1 MPEQATGPSI
11 PIRTSPRWMHWLNL
25 IWNILVVLGAGSF
38 ALFLLG
44 LSREAGSNPLV
55 NQISVRA
62 IYLWAYTAG
71 FIALMAFIALAG
83 SIGRLTGRPKNP
95 KPRQAGWMRFSIFLF
110 PLVIWAVAA
119 WNYSIVLPDWLF
131 SLLVYLGVLI
141 PVVWLLRMA
150 SGHLWGQH
158 KDRDASVIS
167 FSSTFSISLIILIQA
182 VIVVMAVVIFAFLN
196 HATVA
201 QIPDSLIE
209 IEELLLS
216 PVVILAAIIFV
227 AVIVPVVEELFK
239 TLAVWPLLGL
249 NISPGEGYVAGMMSG
264 AGFALLEGMLFGA
277 QTAMTPG
284 GDWVYFLIGRLGGTL
299 IHIFNGALIGWA
311 LAKSWQN
318 RKFTRALV
326 IYLLTFII
334 HGMWNLTVVITQLVP
349 SLMEQEVNQSLTN
362 TVMIILGGLI
372 GLGFIYFGRHVLNS
386 TKLFQVS
393 IAKDANA
400 S

>member
-1 MPEQATGPSI
+1 
-11 PIRTSPRWMHWLNL
+11 
-25 IWNILVVLGAGSF
+25 
-38 ALFLLG
+38 
-44 LSREAGSNPLV
+44 
-55 NQISVRA
+55 
-62 IYLWAYTAG
+62 
-71 FIALMAFIALAG
+71 
-83 SIGRLTGRPKNP
+83 
-95 KPRQAGWMRFSIFLF
+95 
-110 PLVIWAVAA
+110 
-119 WNYSIVLPDWLF
+119 
-131 SLLVYLGVLI
+131 
-141 PVVWLLRMA
+141 
-150 SGHLWGQH
+150 
-158 KDRDASVIS
+158 
-167 FSSTFSISLIILIQA
+167 
-182 VIVVMAVVIFAFLN
+182 
-196 HATVA
+196 
-201 QIPDSLIE
+201 
-209 IEELLLS
+209 
-216 PVVILAAIIFV
+216 
-227 AVIVPVVEELFK
+227 
-239 TLAVWPLLGL
+239 LLGL

-264 AGFALLEGMLFGA
+264 AGFALLEGMLFAA

-284 GDWVYFLIGRLGGTL
+284 GDWVYFLVGRLGGTL

>member
-1 MPEQATGPSI
+1 M
-11 PIRTSPRWMHWLNL
+11 TS
-25 IWNILVVLGAGSF
+25 
-38 ALFLLG
+38 
-44 LSREAGSNPLV
+44 
-55 NQISVRA
+55 
-62 IYLWAYTAG
+62 
-71 FIALMAFIALAG
+71 
-83 SIGRLTGRPKNP
+83 
-95 KPRQAGWMRFSIFLF
+95 
-110 PLVIWAVAA
+110 
-119 WNYSIVLPDWLF
+119 
-131 SLLVYLGVLI
+131 
-141 PVVWLLRMA
+141 
-150 SGHLWGQH
+150 
-158 KDRDASVIS
+158 
-167 FSSTFSISLIILIQA
+167 
-182 VIVVMAVVIFAFLN
+182 
-196 HATVA
+196 
-201 QIPDSLIE
+201 
-209 IEELLLS
+209 
-216 PVVILAAIIFV
+216 
-227 AVIVPVVEELFK
+227 
-239 TLAVWPLLGL
+239 
-249 NISPGEGYVAGMMSG
+249 
-264 AGFALLEGMLFGA
+264 
-277 QTAMTPG
+277 G